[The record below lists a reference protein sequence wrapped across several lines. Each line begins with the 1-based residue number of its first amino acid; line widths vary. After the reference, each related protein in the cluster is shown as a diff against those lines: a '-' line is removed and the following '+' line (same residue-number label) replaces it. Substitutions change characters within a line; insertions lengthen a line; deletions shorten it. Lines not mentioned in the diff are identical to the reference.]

1 MALIGLI
8 FNITNMN
15 IDDVKKFIE
24 IIALIVGI
32 PLGFSQLLL
41 LTKQFKISIKQ
52 MENQNDWNRKNVTF
66 EYINKYTKELVDT
79 NKSISMK
86 MDLLN
91 HTHKDV
97 TFEQLEKILKD
108 ETIRSN
114 LMNIVS
120 YFEHLAI
127 GVREDY
133 FDNKIARNS
142 LSLLTIKTYNSLMP
156 YFELRKKELGTEI
169 CQNFKYLVE
178 RWEKERKIKKESGVD
193 LYKLINKSMLRKL
206 I

>member
-142 LSLLTIKTYNSLMP
+142 LSLLTIKTYNS
-156 YFELRKKELGTEI
+156 F
-169 CQNFKYLVE
+169 
-178 RWEKERKIKKESGVD
+178 S
-193 LYKLINKSMLRKL
+193 LI
-206 I
+206 